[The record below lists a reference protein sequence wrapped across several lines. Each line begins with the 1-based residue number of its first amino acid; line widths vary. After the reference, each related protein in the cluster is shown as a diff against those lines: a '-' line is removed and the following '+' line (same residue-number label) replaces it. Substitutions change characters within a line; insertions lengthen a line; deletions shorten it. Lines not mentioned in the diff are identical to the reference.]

1 MRCPSPNQ
9 WACAVQRQLW
19 ELESHAPVLGI
30 PWLSVDL
37 LAVEAAVGAGAE
49 EWMTGGGR
57 GGSCRAGGGRSWAPG
72 PCRPP
77 KPGGLLENWGE
88 VWGTCQSPRSGL
100 GLPRPAKFGWE
111 RPFPSASGLVQPGLW
126 GLTGNSLCRLLAV
139 IGNMNIH

>member
-57 GGSCRAGGGRSWAPG
+57 GGSCRAGGFA
-72 PCRPP
+72 
-77 KPGGLLENWGE
+77 
-88 VWGTCQSPRSGL
+88 
-100 GLPRPAKFGWE
+100 
-111 RPFPSASGLVQPGLW
+111 
-126 GLTGNSLCRLLAV
+126 LLASSSKKHHSEASV
-139 IGNMNIH
+139 VLKLFYYSPPG